1 VYEVKTRFAPGQ
13 AVRVVPLPVDGWVWQ
28 VMVSEGPACYDCFWW
43 FNGERKSSVLT
54 EAELCEVKGGAP
66 TGLKPSR
73 CPNPPREFS

>member
-1 VYEVKTRFAPGQ
+1 
-13 AVRVVPLPVDGWVWQ
+13 